1 VDLTPF
7 QKLDRVI
14 HERGRLGIMSLLA
27 TAESLTF
34 KELRDLLDM
43 TDGNLSVHM
52 RTLEEAGYVS
62 VQKEFVDRRPRTSY
76 ALTEAGRNAFTD
88 YIGTLEAIVAQSRAV
103 EPARRPGQAEGGQ
116 PLRIRRPT
124 RAAE

>member
-1 VDLTPF
+1 
-7 QKLDRVI
+7 
-14 HERGRLGIMSLLA
+14 MSLLA

-62 VQKEFVDRRPRTSY
+62 VQKEFVDRRPRTTY
-76 ALTEAGRNAFTD
+76 ALTEAGRTAFTD

-103 EPARRPGQAEGGQ
+103 EPARRQGQPEGGR
-116 PLRIRRPT
+116 PLRIRRP
-124 RAAE
+124 